1 MEKSGIVGLVYGVI
15 LLILGSAGLY
25 NKANLC
31 SYYVAAFLFILGIL
45 ALSSGFYFGRKKSSW
60 GLYKIS

>member
-1 MEKSGIVGLVYGVI
+1 MDKLGIGGLIYGII
-15 LLILGSAGLY
+15 LLLLGIAGLY

-45 ALSSGFYFGRKKSSW
+45 ALVFGVYLSRKK
-60 GLYKIS
+60 K

>member
-1 MEKSGIVGLVYGVI
+1 MEKWGIGGLIYGII
-15 LLILGSAGLY
+15 LLILGIAGLY

-45 ALSSGFYFGRKKSSW
+45 ALVFGVYFIRAEK
-60 GLYKIS
+60 

>member
-1 MEKSGIVGLVYGVI
+1 MEKGGIVGLIYGII
-15 LLILGSAGLY
+15 LLVLGITGLY

-45 ALSSGFYFGRKKSSW
+45 ALIFGFYFGREKK
-60 GLYKIS
+60 